1 MFYCLFPITRGCF
14 FNVSS
19 IKLLA
24 NENRQPS
31 TERNGV
37 IERRLVGNQTANG
50 TEKANDD
57 KSKIQKEI
65 NKESTGE
72 S

>member
-1 MFYCLFPITRGCF
+1 MLIYITRGCF

-37 IERRLVGNQTANG
+37 IERRLTGNQNG
-50 TEKANDD
+50 SEKPNEE
-57 KSKIQKEI
+57 KSKIQKET